1 MRHILHCDLNA
12 FYASVECLYHPE
24 LRHLP
29 VAVGGDPEA
38 RHGIILTKNQLAKKY
53 GVQTGETINEAR
65 RKCPGLVMVTA
76 DYPLYMRFS
85 ADFRD
90 ILSDYSDKVEP
101 YGLDESWVD
110 ISAPDMT
117 WIKAWKIANEIR
129 ERTKLELGITCSI
142 GVGFT
147 KPFAKLGSDMKKPDA
162 TTVITPGNYQN
173 FVWPLPVSE
182 LLFVGPAT
190 TAKLIRMNIATIGG
204 LAQAEPEWLMCKLG
218 KNGLL
223 LRAFANGDDLSPVQP
238 CDVAIPIKSVGNS
251 TTTPIDIETEE
262 DAKCTYYILAD
273 SVAARLR
280 ENGFRSRCVSI
291 SVRTA
296 GDLQWQQCQRTIAHP
311 TALGRDIAQVAMALF
326 RDRAYSKLFPMRSL
340 GIHCSQLTPLHAP
353 TQMDI
358 FGEDERK
365 MALERLE
372 DTVRNLQDR
381 NGPKSIG
388 LGIMMSN
395 SRLSGEEPREHLQ
408 PAMPYYNG

>member
-38 RHGIILTKNQLAKKY
+38 RHGIILTKNQIAKKF
-53 GVQTGETINEAR
+53 GVQTGETINEAK

-85 ADFRD
+85 AEFRD
-90 ILSDYSDKVEP
+90 ILSDYSNRVEP

-117 WIKAWKIANEIR
+117 WLKAWKIANEIR
-129 ERTKLELGITCSI
+129 ERTKFELGISCSI

-162 TTVITPGNYQN
+162 VTLITPETFKQY
-173 FVWPLPVSE
+173 VWPLPVSE

-190 TAKLIRMNIATIGG
+190 SAKLIRMNIASIGD
-204 LAQAEPEWLMCKLG
+204 LAQAVPEWLTCKLG

-223 LRAFANGDDLSPVQP
+223 IQSFARGEDLSPVQP
-238 CDVAIPIKSVGNS
+238 CDVSMPIKSIGNS
-251 TTTPIDIETEE
+251 TTTPIDIVNEE

-280 ENGFRSRCVSI
+280 ENGFRARCVSI

-296 GDLQWQQCQRTIAHP
+296 GDLQWQQCQRTIPRA

-326 RDRAYSKLFPMRSL
+326 RERAYAGLFPLRSL
-340 GIHCSQLTPLHAP
+340 GIHCSQLSSQYAP
-353 TQMDI
+353 TQMDM
-358 FGEDERK
+358 FGDDERQ

-372 DTVRNLQDR
+372 ETVRSLQNR
-381 NGPKSIG
+381 FGPKTIG
-388 LGIMMSN
+388 LGIMRAN
-395 SRLSGEEPREHLQ
+395 SRLRDEEPREHIQ